1 MEKIP
6 CKIRKLKHLHCA
18 ELNNVFRKLLFFSF
32 IFFLT
37 NSFFT
42 QSSVIK
48 TIVIDAGHGGKDPGC
63 HGSFANEKHVCLSMA
78 LKLGAKIKA
87 NHPELNVVYTR
98 DKDVFVELHK
108 RASIANKAKAD
119 LFICIHANAASPA
132 AYGTETYVLGLHRTE
147 AQKNVAAR
155 ENSIIHLEDDQGE
168 RYKNF
173 DMSPDALIA
182 RKIQLSVFLDQS
194 IRFAQK
200 LQWQF
205 KNIGRHDRG
214 VKQAGFLVLYKT
226 TMPSVLIE
234 TGFLTNKKE
243 EKFLGSND
251 GQSKMVDAMYK
262 AFISY
267 RNELEGI
274 ENSIKS
280 SEPVDDQKNINQN
293 ITKDE
298 IDSNES
304 IKEKVVFRVQI
315 ATSTQKLSLNASR
328 FKKLKVYEYW
338 HNGVYK
344 YTSGS
349 FVSDFEKAKL
359 YCKKLRDL
367 GFKSAFIVSFLD
379 NKRINLQK
387 GIKLAEK

>member
-1 MEKIP
+1 MY
-6 CKIRKLKHLHCA
+6 LKQLYCF
-18 ELNNVFRKLLFFSF
+18 ELNNVFRKLLFFSL
-32 IFFLT
+32 ILFFT

-87 NHPELNVVYTR
+87 NHPELNIIYTR

-119 LFICIHANAASPA
+119 LFICIHANAASAA

-155 ENSIIHLEDDQGE
+155 ENSIIHLENDQGE

-200 LQWQF
+200 IQRQF
-205 KNIGRHDRG
+205 KKIGRHDRG

-243 EKFLGSND
+243 EKFLGSKE
-251 GQSKMVDAMYK
+251 GQSKMVNAMYK
-262 AFISY
+262 AFNSY

-274 ENSIKS
+274 ENAINS
-280 SEPVDDQKNINQN
+280 SEGLDGQKNENQN
-293 ITKDE
+293 VTNNE
-298 IDSNES
+298 IENKETLT
-304 IKEKVVFRVQI
+304 EKVVFRVQI
-315 ATSTQKLSLNASR
+315 ATSTQKVSLNASR
-328 FKKLKVYEYW
+328 FKKLKVHEYW

-344 YTSGS
+344 YTSGN
-349 FVSDFEKAKL
+349 FVSDFGKAKL